1 LLLYNAQT
9 ADALTVRMRQIAG
22 EAGIPVVGVTETEPP
37 GKDYQ
42 EWMLSQLDAVD
53 RALAR

>member
-1 LLLYNAQT
+1 LLYNRQT
-9 ADALTVRMRQIAG
+9 SQALTRRMQKIATQ
-22 EAGIPVVGVTETEPP
+22 AGVPVVGVTETEPR

-42 EWMLSQLDAVD
+42 EWMLSQLNALD